1 MQYSSVCI
9 TILLFIILSL
19 PVNCGG
25 WSPEYDVAPLN
36 SEDYE
41 NLRRND
47 ILLQFYSNRFTKA
60 VFNEKCG
67 LDNVMLIPIYYWSDN
82 TVELFCYS
90 CDEVGV
96 VNGLVKIWR
105 YLPFTPENMK
115 EVNYADYK
123 KYENIKNMKQNF
135 DSAYDELYDDS
146 RMYRPRADF
155 YQNDGKLYIL
165 RAGLETQGFYNCY
178 DDESKDTISW
188 VYVIIAMVPP
198 IAMPEW
204 VFWNDPDTV
213 FSKLITCQSVVG
225 RDSTWQTYSGTTV
238 RHPMQSA
245 THMDASPQY
254 IDMVTRL
261 YWHVLTANGS
271 VAKNWHKLHTWSN
284 VFAELNNMFA
294 AKEHIVIPF
303 EPWHYFFRPGP
314 EPPDEMMGNLLTDV
328 DGNFAID
335 LLWSSWS
342 ACPSC
347 NDYVGIRRREAH
359 CYLRKLR
366 TFDPIG
372 IRWPGLEKHFCNKFC
387 FPRFRQERHIF
398 GKIRESAYG
407 KPNSDDDLK
416 GFSNLDDL
424 LSKPEFTNGI
434 RLHSGLLVDAFCA
447 SGHGRFNC
455 SCLNQ
460 LSIQSFHMAGLFNTL
475 TGKAK
480 SRYEKF
486 GGVVPCFDYIM
497 MEEAGKTPGETD
509 NTCYDFYAKTTSS
522 SCQQNYEKP
531 NIYGF
536 TGGYYIQVEQCT
548 TNCEHFD

>member
-1 MQYSSVCI
+1 MRHNSVYI
-9 TILLFIILSL
+9 IVLLFVFSL
-19 PVNCGG
+19 LPINYAE
-25 WSPEYDVAPLN
+25 WSPEYDVAPI
-36 SEDYE
+36 SDDDHE

-47 ILLQFYSNRFTKA
+47 MLLQFYSHRFTKA
-60 VFNEKCG
+60 FFNEKCG
-67 LDNVMLIPIYYWSDN
+67 LDSVMLIPIYYWSDS
-82 TVELFCYS
+82 TVEMFCYS

-115 EVNYADYK
+115 EVNYGDYK
-123 KYENIKNMKQNF
+123 KYEDVKSMKKNF
-135 DSAYDELYDDS
+135 DSAYDSLFDDS
-146 RMYRPRADF
+146 RMYRPRANF

-178 DDESKDTISW
+178 DEESKDAISW
-188 VYVIIAMVPP
+188 VYVAIAMAPT
-198 IAMPEW
+198 IAMPER

-213 FSKLITCQSVVG
+213 FSKMLTCQTAAGS
-225 RDSTWQTYSGTTV
+225 DMMYQTYGGKSV

-245 THMDASPQY
+245 KQMDKWPNY
-254 IDMVTRL
+254 LDMATRL
-261 YWHVLTANGS
+261 FWYVLTANGNLT
-271 VAKNWHKLHTWSN
+271 KNWDKLHSWTN
-284 VFAELNNMFA
+284 VYAELNNMFA
-294 AKEHIVIPF
+294 VKEHVVIPF
-303 EPWHYFFRPGP
+303 EPWHYFFRPAP
-314 EPPDEMMGNLLTDV
+314 DPPDEMMGNLLTDV

-347 NDYVGIRRREAH
+347 NAYVGIRRREAH

-366 TFDPIG
+366 PFDPIG
-372 IRWPGLEKHFCNKFC
+372 TLWPSLEKHFCDKFC
-387 FPRFRQERHIF
+387 FPRVLQERHIF
-398 GKIRESAYG
+398 GKSRETAYA
-407 KPNSDDDLK
+407 KPSGVHHLK

-434 RLHSGLLVDAFCA
+434 RLHSGLLVDAFCG
-447 SGHGRFNC
+447 SGHGRFDC
-455 SCLNQ
+455 DCMNQ
-460 LSIQSFHMAGLFNTL
+460 IGIQSFHMVGLFNAL
-475 TGKAK
+475 LGKAK

-497 MEEAGKTPGETD
+497 MEEAGKAPVKID
-509 NTCYDFYAKTTSS
+509 SKCYDYSNKRVAYA
-522 SCQQNYEKP
+522 CNREYEKP

-548 TNCEHFD
+548 SKCEHFD